1 MPIRSQWASTPGLC
15 IVVLFLGCMWW
26 LFVRFLLEVLDIG
39 SSVKKIKKH
48 AQYSFFF
55 FFLYYDIILLN
66 SSFQPDD
73 VLTRKLDCNGIF
85 LRTSRKEGEC
95 RKPKMHKF
103 KETFLCQKFSCCET
117 HRRHREKLI
126 AHGISIIDQ
135 CFQKKKIFLLVG
147 HFVTAPF
154 LKVFKD
160 DKKVLLLKITLFC
173 GFPIMA

>member
-1 MPIRSQWASTPGLC
+1 MPIRSRWASTPGLC

-135 CFQKKKIFLLVG
+135 CFQKKKIFFISRPLWDSSV
-147 HFVTAPF
+147 
-154 LKVFKD
+154 LKSF
-160 DKKVLLLKITLFC
+160 
-173 GFPIMA
+173 